1 MYALISSPSRIRP
14 TTRWSLVIAD
24 HLLGQCAPVTPA
36 GENQQEG
43 ARTSKGPEPC
53 SVCWDPARK
62 LFMIIIFDE
71 DERKLMTVKDA
82 TTTFDINGREQ
93 LCIAIAAMVFS
104 PTWARLLSPRWP
116 HTRCWTDN
124 HTAMARTNSLG
135 SNSRFA
141 QQLTRCIDLAEARYR
156 FRISAAHLPGI
167 YNVLADAGSRQ
178 NDISYRKVF
187 TNGVSGW
194 TQVPVPSSLRYI
206 YKDFSA
212 IFKPRHWPGV
222 PESRTSGRGVN
233 GAHGEPAEASNP
245 NCHDL
250 GHYIQRTSSYL
261 PWNAGPDPSALSPIP
276 PPPCCLRLA
285 TFHGIISDGMAIQ
298 SSLSRT
304 TSSLCEGCKGC
315 RQHLAENLRLHQ
327 PSSGPSVTVS
337 HLTNRT
343 TVSFG
348 GGVTV
353 MVFFFLLR
361 RSEYLAVGGKFS
373 EFAIQRRD
381 VMFADGKG
389 NATASK
395 QASQSVTLRIRG
407 SKTDQLRESTRRT
420 QHRSET
426 TRAGYDSKDFGTHS
440 LRSGGATAL
449 YTGGSSDTMV
459 KLHGRWKRECY
470 QRYIHIDKSSTSKL
484 ANTML
489 NSEWHTPESGGG
501 ALAYR
506 RRARSLHF
514 D

>member
-1 MYALISSPSRIRP
+1 ML
-14 TTRWSLVIAD
+14 
-24 HLLGQCAPVTPA
+24 
-36 GENQQEG
+36 
-43 ARTSKGPEPC
+43 
-53 SVCWDPARK
+53 DPARK

-82 TTTFDINGREQ
+82 TTTFDINVREQ

-116 HTRCWTDN
+116 HIRCWTDN

-135 SNSRFA
+135 SSNRFA
-141 QQLTRCIDLAEARYR
+141 QQLNRCIDFVEARCR

-194 TQVPVPSSLRYI
+194 TQVPVSSSLRYI

-222 PESRTSGRGVN
+222 PKSRTSGRGVN
-233 GAHGEPAEASNP
+233 GAHGEPAEASSP

-304 TSSLCEGCKGC
+304 TSSLCEGCNGC

-327 PSSGPSVTVS
+327 LSSGPSVAVS

-343 TVSFG
+343 TVSS

-353 MVFFFLLR
+353 MGFFFLLR

-381 VMFADGKG
+381 VTFAGGKG

-395 QASQSVTLRIRG
+395 QATQSVTPRIRG

-420 QHRSET
+420 PHRSGRKQT
-426 TRAGYDSKDFGTHS
+426 FPTTPHSDGSCVSALIVTRQLKLAATRAGYDSKDFGTHS
-440 LRSGGATAL
+440 HRSGGATAL
-449 YTGGSSDTMV
+449 YTGGSSDTTV
-459 KLHGRWKRECY
+459 KLHGWWKNECY
-470 QRYIHIDKSSTSKL
+470 QRYVHIDKSSASKL
-484 ANTML
+484 AITML
-489 NSEWHTPESGGG
+489 NSEWHTPESSTAFQRGTPVHGV
-501 ALAYR
+501 R
-506 RRARSLHF
+506 QQFRFPTRC
-514 D
+514 